1 MYRQMLSFKL
11 LDFKVEDEDIE
22 GEEKQLNKQFIIQI
36 FGIDETGDRYSL
48 FIEDFKPY
56 FYIKVGDW
64 SDMKVASFIS
74 YIKQKIGDYYAAS
87 ICMDYTGL
95 VMKHKLYGF
104 DNGKRHKFV
113 KMVFNNLTTFNK
125 VKNLFYTKEERHLV
139 DMMYSNT
146 PCSLYEANIPPLLR
160 FFHERDISPSGWV
173 KINMIDCETPYEATT
188 MAKYEYMV
196 SYKKIHPDHGKEAAV
211 PYNICSFDIEASSS
225 HGDFP
230 IPVKNYKKLAGNLL
244 DHYDPEDIEN
254 PQEWLYDMVAGAFG
268 LVDNPNVELV
278 YPIKP
283 VADIEKYYGE
293 LLTKAARKIK
303 QKSDVGTVLSM
314 FEGMDEILEEG
325 GEEEVIDT
333 DYKPVRKEKRVALT
347 LLDILAEKT
356 MARED
361 KMNEITYILDNVLP
375 RLKGDQITY
384 IGSSFWRYGE
394 SRPHLQHCLVL
405 GTCNA
410 VHDTVIVECRTEK
423 ELILKWTELIR
434 KQDPD
439 IITGYNIFGFDYKF
453 MYYRARECGC
463 LKEFLKLSRNNG
475 EVCGK
480 WNGTTYE
487 ILESSI
493 TLASGT
499 YNLSIIRMNGRIQID
514 LFNYFRREYQLPM
527 YKLDFVAGYFIG
539 DKVAAIK
546 HDDERT
552 TIISKNL
559 SGLQI
564 GNYINFEES
573 SHSTDYYEGGKK
585 FEVVSVGAKQFEIK
599 GIAKPNIG
607 AKTVKWCLAK
617 DDVSP
622 QDIFRM
628 WGGNADDR
636 AVIAKYCIQDCN
648 LVHHLTFKIDVI
660 TGYVEMAKICSVP
673 LDFLV
678 MRGQGIK
685 LFSFVAK
692 ECMKKETLIPV
703 LEKKHDGGYEGAIVL
718 PPKCGLYIDEPV
730 AVVDYNSLYP
740 SSMISENYSHDSKVW
755 TKEYN
760 LKGQLIRETGEKVGD
775 VYIYD
780 NLPEYTYVN
789 IQYDTYEYRVLRE
802 GGKAEK
808 VRVGYKICRWVQLP
822 DGENSIIPSIL
833 KELLYARK
841 YTRTIAKYKTVRT
854 ATDEY
859 IGLMDDMG
867 DSVCVIMDKT
877 KQKVMINKVD
887 IIECFDTYNDFM
899 KNVLDKRQLAI
910 KVTANSVYGQC
921 GAITSPFYEKDV
933 AASTT
938 ATGRQLLVYG
948 KSVIESVFGDR
959 ICSTKYG
966 IVHSHAEYI
975 YGDSVAAYTPIYIRH
990 HGVVEVITIDKL
1002 YTYGG
1007 GWVRYREDKEA
1018 CHLEGIDTWSE
1029 KGWTP
1034 CHTVIRH
1041 RLIGK
1046 KMYRIRTAMGLVD
1059 ATSDHSLLDIHAN
1072 EITPQEVEIG
1082 TELLHHK
1089 LPDIEGVVVNSSYNQ
1104 LEAAISF
1111 GVLQSWGI
1119 IPTIREVDGK
1129 YVVDEMDEENYKVSH
1144 IREIEYE
1151 GYVYDLTT
1159 DNHHFSAGI
1168 GNMVVHNTDSIFMSF
1183 KLTDLEGNKI
1193 VGKDAL
1199 KITIELA
1206 KEAGELATKFL
1217 KGPHNLDYEKTF
1229 MPFCLLSKKRYV
1241 GMLYEDNPDKC
1252 YRKSMGI
1259 VLKRRDNAPIVKD
1272 VYGGIIDLLMSGK
1285 TVTDAIE
1292 FTKRSLAELVDGQVP
1307 LEKLIITKSLKGFY
1321 KNPKQIAH
1329 KVLADRIAK
1338 RDAGNKP
1345 AIGDRIPFVYCQLPE
1360 TKKKILQGDRVE
1372 HPDYIRQNKRL
1383 KPDYEFYITRQ
1394 IMVPVQQI
1402 FALVLE
1408 HIPDYDKRQLEKM
1421 YKALNEFKRKQELP
1435 DGDEKLIEK
1444 ERKLRNLEVRK
1455 FLFDEILM
1463 KNGHKKTGQS
1473 SITKFFPVKK

>member
-1 MYRQMLSFKL
+1 MLSFKL
-11 LDFKVEDEDIE
+11 LDFKVDDEDIE
-22 GEEKQLNKQFIIQI
+22 GEERMLNKQFIIQV
-36 FGIDETGDRYSL
+36 FGIDEAGDRYTL

-56 FYIKVGDW
+56 FYVKVGDW
-64 SDMKVASFIS
+64 TDAKAAAFIG
-74 YIKQKIGDYYAAS
+74 YIKQKIGTYYAGS
-87 ICMDYTGL
+87 IDMDYTGL
-95 VMKHKLYGF
+95 VLRHKLYGF
-104 DNGKRHKFV
+104 DNGRRHKFV

-125 VKNLFYTKEERHLV
+125 VKNLFYTKEDRHLV
-139 DMMYSNT
+139 ELPFGDT
-146 PCSLYEANIPPLLR
+146 KCSLYEANIPPLLR

-173 KINMIDCETPYEATT
+173 KIKQIDCEVPYELTT
-188 MAKYEYMV
+188 AAKYEYMV

-230 IPVKNYKKLAGNLL
+230 VPVKNYKKLAGNLL
-244 DHYDPEDIEN
+244 DQYDEDVEI
-254 PQEWLYDMVAGAFG
+254 PSEWLYDMIAGAFG
-268 LVDNPNVELV
+268 ILDNPNVELV
-278 YPIKP
+278 YPMKP
-283 VADIEKYYGE
+283 VINIDDYHKE
-293 LLTKAARKIK
+293 LLTKPARKIK
-303 QKSDVGTVLSM
+303 QKTDAGTVLSM

-325 GEEEVIDT
+325 AEEFVET
-333 DYKPVRKEKRVALT
+333 DEYKPVRAAKHTTLT
-347 LLDILAEKT
+347 LLDILADKSMT
-356 MARED
+356 RED

-384 IGSSFWRYGE
+384 IGSSFWRYGAD
-394 SRPHLQHCLVL
+394 RPHLQHCLVL
-405 GTCNA
+405 GGSHE
-410 VHDTVIVECRTEK
+410 VRDTVIVECRTEK
-423 ELILKWTELIR
+423 ELILKWSELIR
-434 KQDPD
+434 DQDPD

-463 LKEFLKLSRNNG
+463 LKEFLKLSRNHG

-539 DKVAAIK
+539 DKVSGITN
-546 HDDERT
+546 DGERT
-552 TIISKNL
+552 TITSRNL

-573 SHSTDYYEGGKK
+573 SHSTDYYEGGRK
-585 FEVVSVGAKQFEIK
+585 FEVVHVGVKNFTIQ
-599 GIAKPNIG
+599 GIATPNVG
-607 AKTVKWCLAK
+607 GKTVKWCLAK

-628 WGGNADDR
+628 WRGSDADR

-648 LVHHLTFKIDVI
+648 LVHHLTFKIDII

-760 LKGQLIRETGEKVGD
+760 LKGELIKETGEKKDGI
-775 VYIYD
+775 YIYD
-780 NLPEYTYVN
+780 NLPQYTYVN

-808 VRVGYKICRWVQLP
+808 IKVGYKVCRWVQLP

-859 IGLMDDMG
+859 IGLMDDLG
-867 DSVCVIMDKT
+867 DSVRVVMDKT
-877 KQKVMINKVD
+877 KQKVLINKVD

-948 KSVIESVFGDR
+948 KTVIESVFGDR
-959 ICSTKYG
+959 ICNTSYG

-975 YGDSVAAYTPIYIRH
+975 YGDSVASYTPVYIRH
-990 HGVVEVITIDKL
+990 HGIVEIIAIQDLEKF
-1002 YTYGG
+1002 GK
-1007 GWVRYREDKEA
+1007 WVQYREDKEA
-1018 CHLEGIDTWSE
+1018 CHLEGVETWSDT
-1029 KGWTP
+1029 GWTP
-1034 CHTVIRH
+1034 CNTVIRH
-1041 RLIGK
+1041 KLVGK
-1046 KMYRIRTAMGLVD
+1046 KMYRVRTSMGLVD
-1059 ATSDHSLLDIHAN
+1059 ATSDHSLLDIHGK
-1072 EITPQEVEIG
+1072 EITPESVEIG
-1082 TELLHHK
+1082 TELLHHR
-1089 LPDIEGVVVNSSYNQ
+1089 LPDIDGIVTNSTYSQ

-1111 GVLQSWGI
+1111 AVLQSWGI
-1119 IPTIREVDGK
+1119 IPTINETDGK
-1129 YVVDEMDEENYKVSH
+1129 YTVDEIDEEDYRVCSIK
-1144 IREIEYE
+1144 EIEYD

-1159 DNHHFSAGI
+1159 ENHHFSAGI
-1168 GNMVVHNTDSIFMSF
+1168 GSMVVHNTDSIFMSF

-1193 VGKDAL
+1193 VGKEAL

-1217 KGPHNLDYEKTF
+1217 KQPHNLDYEKTF

-1292 FTKRSLAELVDGQVP
+1292 FTKRSLAELVDGLVP
-1307 LEKLIITKSLKGFY
+1307 LDKLIITKSLKGFY
-1321 KNPKQIAH
+1321 KNPHQIAH
-1329 KVLADRIAK
+1329 KVLADKIAK

-1345 AIGDRIPFVYCQLPE
+1345 AVGDRIPFVYCQLPA
-1360 TKKKILQGDRVE
+1360 TKKKILQGERVE
-1372 HPDYIRQNKRL
+1372 HPDYMRLKGL

-1394 IMVPVQQI
+1394 IMIPVQQI

-1408 HIPDYDKRQLEKM
+1408 HIPEYDKRHLDRM
-1421 YKALNEFKRKQELP
+1421 YKALKEFKRKQELP
-1435 DGDEKLIEK
+1435 EGDEKLIEK
-1444 ERKLRNLEVRK
+1444 ERKLRNVEVRR
-1455 FLFDEILM
+1455 FLFDDILL
-1463 KNGHKKTGQS
+1463 KNDQKKTGQS
-1473 SITKFFPVKK
+1473 SITKFFKAK